1 MQGFS
6 SDVLGDAE
14 KKLDLQEYSRWKSF
28 SHRTLSS
35 FLFAADM
42 CLCCGDGPGCLPLDD
57 AWAFFL
63 PIFVYYLTALSW
75 HPFAVRCIIVR
86 NARRLR
92 RPARTNSFR
101 RNENSTY
108 GPPAC
113 DAGVEIYARHNLQK
127 TRARRSPRAAA
138 PVGSPR
144 RTLLIFQ
151 FLPGVTYFRG
161 YFPAGSPSI
170 IRVPSELHSR
180 DESEMHTRPAVETTR
195 ISTPSMQIGAQ
206 SLRQKFMIVHNN
218 KLNRCET
225 NSVT

>member
-1 MQGFS
+1 M
-6 SDVLGDAE
+6 
-14 KKLDLQEYSRWKSF
+14 
-28 SHRTLSS
+28 
-35 FLFAADM
+35 
-42 CLCCGDGPGCLPLDD
+42 
-57 AWAFFL
+57 
-63 PIFVYYLTALSW
+63 
-75 HPFAVRCIIVR
+75 R